1 MSKNNNKNGIIELC
15 IFLLFI
21 IICLQVNYLN
31 LFKENKVRRKI
42 NPANV
47 LNPINI
53 NSRVTGVFSSRY
65 TSKK

>member
-1 MSKNNNKNGIIELC
+1 MSKNNNKSGIIELC

-31 LFKENKVRRKI
+31 LFKKSKVRPKI
-42 NPANV
+42 NPTNV
-47 LNPINI
+47 LKPINI

-65 TSKK
+65 PSKK